1 MIRLILT
8 AICLLLLVGLWLPL
22 TAPLLSVNPNP
33 LSDLQLAVRLLASF
47 LLGWVPY
54 FALSR
59 QAARHKVI
67 NFSLTAVSLLLFFG
81 LLEFLAASGL
91 VDYRLIIST
100 PGGNYGEM
108 KPWENPWNRPDPEL
122 IHLHKPGQRMVG
134 ETAGDLVG
142 WLGIPER
149 RRYHVDV
156 QYDRR
161 GFRNPDGIEQAGMI
175 VIGDSFVEAG
185 LVSRAELFSSRL
197 AGSQGVPV
205 ANLGQSGYGPQQELI
220 VLKRYGLPLR
230 PKVVLW
236 LFFEGND
243 LLDVSR
249 YERSVRDWET
259 TVKANHGFVSRSFTK
274 NSLRVLRGFLQRRRE
289 DSAEAHR
296 RSGRFRLRP
305 DEELYF
311 AYPGSPLSQEDEASL
326 TKTKQILSEAARLSR
341 AKGSRFVLVYLPI
354 TFRVYRDLCD
364 FPKDGYGRT
373 WTLNN
378 LPERLQEWSKEQKI
392 PFLDLTEPLKRAAA
406 RGELVYFPD
415 DGHWNGR
422 GNQVGAEAVER
433 FIEENGWLARQGD
446 RVTR

>member
-1 MIRLILT
+1 MIRIIA
-8 AICLLLLVGLWLPL
+8 AIVCLSLLAGLWFPL
-22 TAPLLSVNPNP
+22 AAPLLSSHSTV
-33 LSDLQLAVRLLASF
+33 LSDWELALRLLTSF
-47 LLGWVPY
+47 LLGWIPY

-59 QAARHKVI
+59 QTSRNKII
-67 NFSLTAVSLLLFFG
+67 NFTLTAVSLSLLFG
-81 LLEFLAASGL
+81 LLELLALSGL
-91 VDYRLIIST
+91 VDYRLVMAAS
-100 PGGNYGEM
+100 GGSYGEM
-108 KPWENPWNRPDPEL
+108 KPWENPWNRIDPEL

-142 WLGIPER
+142 WLGVPQR
-149 RRYHVDV
+149 HRYRVDV
-156 QYDRR
+156 QYDRL
-161 GFRNPDGIEQAGMI
+161 GFRNPEAIDGAGMI

-185 LVSRAELFSSRL
+185 LVSQGDLFSSRL
-197 AGSQGVPV
+197 ARFEGVPV

-249 YERSVRDWET
+249 YERSVRDWAT
-259 TVKANHGFVSRSFTK
+259 TVKANHGFVSRSFTR

-305 DEELYF
+305 EEDLYF
-311 AYPGSPLSQEDEASL
+311 AYPGVPLSPEDEASL
-326 TKTKQILSEAARLSR
+326 TKTKQILSEAARVSQ
-341 AKGSRFVLVYLPI
+341 AKGSRLVLVYLPI
-354 TFRVYRDLCD
+354 KFRVYRDLCD

-422 GNQVGAEAVER
+422 GNQVGAEAVAR
-433 FIEENGWLARQGD
+433 VVEENGWLE
-446 RVTR
+446 